1 MEDALAN
8 MMALMEQPLAVDQ
21 PPAPVYEDDI
31 DEFID
36 IVKKIGTA
44 KPRPVRV
51 RGRIQDAAP
60 LEIMPQF
67 GPLPRNFLNIL
78 DPENRVRFENEQ
90 PFQETELFTA
100 PITTTVTLE
109 GGMSNVVFHE
119 RDLIHEVIPDDDI
132 VMYRC
137 NYGVVKY
144 DGWEIPVKSKKTNRG
159 RKKKEK
165 VKKLRKKQGAG
176 TDFNSQITFVI
187 RSLDSPRIYKF
198 KIFRTGKIQLPGVQP
213 QFVDDVMDCT
223 KRIAKVMNW
232 HLHLGEQDEDK
243 KTNLVE
249 LNPVMKNYKF
259 AIKMPEGT
267 ILDLSCVKKH
277 LTDLKND
284 PNPDQPS
291 IFMIKYTRQ
300 DTKLSV
306 KFNTP
311 IPRKLNK
318 KTRVNI
324 FMRGKINILGAY
336 DVNVTSQIIGLLH
349 DIIGTRDDIIVPSG
363 DYIPPVILPGTL
375 RMEIPEFQPTI
386 KDDEI
391 FAILDLFK

>member
-8 MMALMEQPLAVDQ
+8 MMALMEQPIEL

-44 KPRPVRV
+44 KPKPVRV

-267 ILDLSCVKKH
+267 ILDLSRVKKH

-375 RMEIPEFQPTI
+375 RMEIPEFQPTV